1 MEKLQVWDVIP
12 KNNLIFCFAA
22 ELGDYQ
28 PDLHSPEMVSEFRF
42 VPSQNEQM
50 EIHVFQSYQLMR

>member
-1 MEKLQVWDVIP
+1 MVSIKMIKVKKFVFL
-12 KNNLIFCFAA
+12 FSA

-42 VPSQNEQM
+42 VPSQNETM
-50 EIHVFQSYQLMR
+50 EMHVFQSYQLMK